1 MSIQPGDKAES
12 LDKVLDSIKKGF
24 IAPCYLLY
32 GEEEYLMQEAFNKIV
47 DLLLPETDRAMNLF
61 YMEGEKENFDDICLS
76 LLTVPLFPGRKIVAV
91 RNTALF
97 QSRKILPALIQKI
110 RDHLENNPQR
120 AAADFLQLLKII
132 GWKLADFRDGGWKKI
147 SDEDWQKAVESGNG
161 KDRETWLPKVVDLC
175 AGLGLESAATR
186 DDAGG
191 IGRVLSEGLPE
202 GNHLILTA
210 MAVDKRKLLFKQIQ
224 EKGKILHFPSVK
236 GFKGEARQKVLLLE
250 RAQELLA
257 QKGKRLGADAWQAFG
272 RKTGFD
278 LRESMLALEKL
289 ILYTGAKREVGA
301 ADVEEVIGKTR
312 EDTVFDLTSALVEK
326 KLPQALVILRE
337 LLEQGV
343 HHLVIMKMLTRE
355 VRLLIYARL
364 LAASG
369 KLAAFSSK
377 MDFSRF
383 QGSVYP
389 AIKALG
395 GNKQEGL
402 GTLTALPPYVIYKL
416 LQNSENFSHDVLIG
430 HLEYLAEMDL
440 SLRSTGRDPR
450 LMLERFIAGVCLS

>member
-1 MSIQPGDKAES
+1 MNIQPGDKAEA
-12 LDKVLDSIKKGF
+12 LDKVLSGIKKGI

-32 GEEEYLMQEAFNKIV
+32 GEEEYLIQEAFNKIV
-47 DLLLPETDRAMNLF
+47 DLLLPAADRAMNLF
-61 YMEGEKENFDDICLS
+61 YMEGEKENVDDICLS

-97 QSRKILPALIQKI
+97 QSRKILPTLIQQI

-120 AAADFLQLLKII
+120 AAADFLQFLKIT
-132 GWKLADFRDGGWKKI
+132 GWKLADLRDGGWKKI
-147 SDEDWQKAVESGNG
+147 SDEDWQKAVDGGSGEDRG
-161 KDRETWLPKVVDLC
+161 KWLPKAVDLC
-175 AGLGLESAATR
+175 TGHGLEAAAAK

-191 IGRVLSEGLPE
+191 VSRVLSGGLPE

-210 MAVDKRKLLFKQIQ
+210 LAVDKRKLLFKQIE
-224 EKGKILHFPSVK
+224 EKGKVLYFPRV
-236 GFKGEARQKVLLLE
+236 KGEARQKFMLLE
-250 RAQELLA
+250 MARELLA
-257 QKGKRLGADAWQAFG
+257 QKGKKLTADAWQTFG

-289 ILYTGAKREVGA
+289 IVYTGAEREISA
-301 ADVEEVIGKTR
+301 ADVEEVIGKTK
-312 EDTVFDLTSALVEK
+312 EDTVFNLTSALVEK

-355 VRLLIYARL
+355 VRLLLYARL

-369 KLAAFSSK
+369 KLASYSSN

-395 GNKQEGL
+395 GKEQEGL
-402 GTLTALPPYVIYKL
+402 GALAGQHPYVIYKL
-416 LQNSENFSHDVLIG
+416 LKNSENFSKDVLIG

-450 LMLERFIAGVCLS
+450 LMLERFIAEVCIS